1 MVEAATDMLE
11 QQGDHLVAVSKF
23 SAMQTVD
30 SLKKPKNTIAA
41 DDTYLGYIPWGNSNT
56 YPQDLIKEFNNA
68 PTVKRALNTWAELNY
83 SGGICYGVPDFD
95 PKTKKYT
102 AWTRIIDIEIET
114 WLRRT
119 NFNKYL
125 IEACVDMAYFKNVFP
140 AVMLRNDRKYISQI
154 YTRQAEQC
162 RYASPNEKTGYS
174 EKIFVSAN
182 WMSGGGPEQAG
193 TQTIPVIDPY
203 YAPEDNLRAMKK
215 VYEAIYPVNFPSPG
229 NDYYQLASVDTLLRS
244 GWLEVA
250 KAIPK
255 FKKAL
260 FENQITLK
268 YMIEISIEYLKIKY
282 HDWDAKPEL
291 KKTRFTEMKTD
302 IDTYLSG
309 TDNTGKTYIYT
320 SYMGPEGKEVPG
332 VKITA
337 MDNKIKGDLF
347 IDDSAEATAHVL
359 NEAGIDQS
367 ITGFNPGKGTGAG
380 SGSDKRIAYNIL
392 MLLNKVHQDAILEP
406 MNNLV
411 AVYNGWWDKYPG
423 ITFKFNNE
431 LLTTLDTGTSKQA
444 DKVNENQQ

>member
-1 MVEAATDMLE
+1 MTE
-11 QQGDHLVAVSKF
+11 QHGDYLVAVSKIT
-23 SAMQTVD
+23 AMQTVD
-30 SLKKPKNTIAA
+30 TLQKPKTAINPDNET
-41 DDTYLGYIPWGNSNT
+41 LEYIPWGSSNS
-56 YPQDLIKEFNNA
+56 YPQDIIKEFDKA
-68 PTVKRALNTWAELNY
+68 PTIKRALNTWAELNY

-95 PKTKKYT
+95 KKTGKYT
-102 AWTRIIDIEIET
+102 AWNRIIDLEIES
-114 WLRRT
+114 WLRRS

-125 IEACVDMAYFKNVFP
+125 IEALVDLAYFKNIFP
-140 AVMLRNDRKYISQI
+140 AVMLRNDRKYISMI
-154 YTRQAEQC
+154 YTRPAEQC
-162 RYASPNEKTGYS
+162 RYAKPNATTGYS
-174 EKIFVSAN
+174 EKIYVSAR
-182 WMSGGGPEQAG
+182 WLYGAGPGQEDTMSFP
-193 TQTIPVIDPY
+193 IIDPY
-203 YAPEDNLRAMKK
+203 YAPEDNLRNMKG

-229 NDYYQLASVDTLLRS
+229 KDFYQLASVDTLLRS

-250 KAIPK
+250 KSIPK

-291 KKTRFTEMKTD
+291 KKTRFTEMKTE
-302 IDTYLSG
+302 IDTYLAG

-320 SYMGPEGKEVPG
+320 SYIGPEGKEVPG

-367 ITGFNPGKGTGAG
+367 ITGFNPGKGMGAG
-380 SGSDKRIAYNIL
+380 SGSDKRITYNIH

-406 MNNLV
+406 LNNLI

-423 ITFKFNNE
+423 LTFKFNNE
-431 LLTTLDTGTSKQA
+431 MLTTLDTGASKQA
-444 DKVNENQQ
+444 DKVNENQAPK